1 VATGAEQSGG
11 GFPVDPLHQFV
22 VQPLIPL
29 NIGGLDAS
37 FTNASLWMVVTV
49 VAITVFT
56 TLGMRSGA
64 MVPGRMQSV
73 VESFYTFIANMVR
86 DNAGHDAMRF
96 FPFIFSLFAFI
107 FFANMIG
114 MFPYAFTVTSHI
126 VVTFVLA
133 GTVFVGV
140 TLTGFVLHGAKFLR
154 VFVPSG
160 VPMALLPLVVAI
172 EIISYFSRPI
182 SHSVR
187 LFANMLAG
195 HIMLKVF
202 AGFVITF
209 MTMGAIGWAGMILP
223 LFMIICLTAL
233 EFLVAALQA
242 YVFTILTCEVHRRRY
257 CVPRHGRRRHRR
269 GPDFRQLPGG
279 RAAQPVGGRWPVRP
293 SDFRLRRDGSAG
305 HLLAARRAHP
315 ALRLIPLRIGQPA
328 ASSRGGRRQA
338 NPSDRRP
345 T

>member
-1 VATGAEQSGG
+1 VATGAEQAG

-49 VAITVFT
+49 AVITLFT
-56 TLGMRSGA
+56 TLGMGKGS

-73 VESFYTFIANMVR
+73 VESFYTFLADMVR

-96 FPFIFSLFAFI
+96 FPFIFSLFMFI
-107 FFANMIG
+107 FFANMLG
-114 MFPYAFTVTSHI
+114 MLPIAFTVTSHI
-126 VVTFVLA
+126 IVTFALA
-133 GTVFVGV
+133 ITVFIGV
-140 TLTGFVLHGAKFLR
+140 TLTGFVLHGPRFLK

-160 VPMALLPLVVAI
+160 VPIALLPLVVAI
-172 EIISYFSRPI
+172 EVISYFSRPI

-202 AGFVITF
+202 AGFVLTF
-209 MTMGAIGWAGMILP
+209 MAMGAVGFVGMILP
-223 LFMIICLTAL
+223 LFMIVALTAL

-242 YVFTILTCEVHRRRY
+242 YVFTILTCMYLHDAL
-257 CVPRHGRRRHRR
+257 H
-269 GPDFRQLPGG
+269 PG
-279 RAAQPVGGRWPVRP
+279 
-293 SDFRLRRDGSAG
+293 
-305 HLLAARRAHP
+305 H
-315 ALRLIPLRIGQPA
+315 
-328 ASSRGGRRQA
+328 
-338 NPSDRRP
+338 
-345 T
+345 

>member
-1 VATGAEQSGG
+1 MATGAEQAG

-49 VAITVFT
+49 VAVTLFT

-73 VESFYTFIANMVR
+73 VESFYTFISDMVR
-86 DNAGHDAMRF
+86 DNAGADAMRF
-96 FPFIFSLFAFI
+96 FPFIFTLFMFI

-126 VVTFVLA
+126 AVTFALA
-133 GTVFVGV
+133 ITVFLGV
-140 TLTGFVLHGAKFLR
+140 TVTGFILHGPRFLKL
-154 VFVPSG
+154 FVPTG
-160 VPMALLPLVVAI
+160 VPLVVLPIVVAI
-172 EIISYFSRPI
+172 EVISYFSRPI

-187 LFANMLAG
+187 LFASMLAG

-202 AGFVITF
+202 AGFVLTF
-209 MTMGAIGWAGMILP
+209 LTMGAIGFVGMILP
-223 LFMIICLTAL
+223 LFMIVALTAL

-242 YVFTILTCEVHRRRY
+242 YVFTILTCMYLHDAL
-257 CVPRHGRRRHRR
+257 H
-269 GPDFRQLPGG
+269 PG
-279 RAAQPVGGRWPVRP
+279 
-293 SDFRLRRDGSAG
+293 
-305 HLLAARRAHP
+305 H
-315 ALRLIPLRIGQPA
+315 
-328 ASSRGGRRQA
+328 
-338 NPSDRRP
+338 
-345 T
+345 

>member
-1 VATGAEQSGG
+1 VATGAEQAG

-49 VAITVFT
+49 VAITLFT
-56 TLGMRSGA
+56 TLGMGKGS

-73 VESFYTFIANMVR
+73 VEGFYTFLADMVR

-96 FPFIFSLFAFI
+96 FPFIFSLFMFI
-107 FFANMIG
+107 FFANMLG
-114 MFPYAFTVTSHI
+114 MLPIAFTVTSHI
-126 VVTFVLA
+126 VVTFTLA
-133 GTVFVGV
+133 ITVFVGV
-140 TLTGFVLHGAKFLR
+140 TLTGFILHGPRFLK

-160 VPMALLPLVVAI
+160 VPIALLPLVVAI
-172 EIISYFSRPI
+172 EVISYFSRPI

-202 AGFVITF
+202 AGFVLTF
-209 MTMGAIGWAGMILP
+209 MAMGAVGFVGMILP
-223 LFMIICLTAL
+223 LFMIVALTAL

-242 YVFTILTCEVHRRRY
+242 YVFTILTCMYLHDAL
-257 CVPRHGRRRHRR
+257 H
-269 GPDFRQLPGG
+269 PG
-279 RAAQPVGGRWPVRP
+279 
-293 SDFRLRRDGSAG
+293 
-305 HLLAARRAHP
+305 H
-315 ALRLIPLRIGQPA
+315 
-328 ASSRGGRRQA
+328 
-338 NPSDRRP
+338 
-345 T
+345 

>member
-1 VATGAEQSGG
+1 MATGAEQAG

-49 VAITVFT
+49 VAVTLFT

-73 VESFYTFIANMVR
+73 VESFYTFVADMVR
-86 DNAGHDAMRF
+86 DNAGADAMRF
-96 FPFIFSLFAFI
+96 FPFIFTLFMFI

-126 VVTFVLA
+126 AVTFALA
-133 GTVFVGV
+133 ITVFLGV
-140 TLTGFVLHGAKFLR
+140 TVTGFILHGPRFLKL
-154 VFVPSG
+154 FVPSG
-160 VPMALLPLVVAI
+160 VPLVVLPIVVAI
-172 EIISYFSRPI
+172 EVISYFSRPI

-187 LFANMLAG
+187 LFASMLAG

-202 AGFVITF
+202 AGFVLTF
-209 MTMGAIGWAGMILP
+209 LTMGAIGFVGMILP
-223 LFMIICLTAL
+223 LFMIVALTAL

-242 YVFTILTCEVHRRRY
+242 YVFTILTCMYLHDAL
-257 CVPRHGRRRHRR
+257 H
-269 GPDFRQLPGG
+269 PG
-279 RAAQPVGGRWPVRP
+279 
-293 SDFRLRRDGSAG
+293 
-305 HLLAARRAHP
+305 H
-315 ALRLIPLRIGQPA
+315 
-328 ASSRGGRRQA
+328 
-338 NPSDRRP
+338 
-345 T
+345 

>member
-1 VATGAEQSGG
+1 MATGAEQAG

-49 VAITVFT
+49 VAITLFT
-56 TLGMRSGA
+56 TLGMGKGS

-73 VESFYTFIANMVR
+73 VEGFYTFLADMVR

-96 FPFIFSLFAFI
+96 FPFIFSLFMFI
-107 FFANMIG
+107 FFANMLG
-114 MFPYAFTVTSHI
+114 MLPIAFTVTSHI
-126 VVTFVLA
+126 VVTFALA
-133 GTVFVGV
+133 ITVFVGV
-140 TLTGFVLHGAKFLR
+140 TLTGFILHGPRFLK

-160 VPMALLPLVVAI
+160 VPIALLPLVVAI
-172 EIISYFSRPI
+172 EVISYFSRPI

-202 AGFVITF
+202 AGFVLTF
-209 MTMGAIGWAGMILP
+209 MAMGAVGFVGMILP
-223 LFMIICLTAL
+223 LFMIVALTAL

-242 YVFTILTCEVHRRRY
+242 YVFTILTCMYLHDAL
-257 CVPRHGRRRHRR
+257 H
-269 GPDFRQLPGG
+269 PG
-279 RAAQPVGGRWPVRP
+279 
-293 SDFRLRRDGSAG
+293 
-305 HLLAARRAHP
+305 H
-315 ALRLIPLRIGQPA
+315 
-328 ASSRGGRRQA
+328 
-338 NPSDRRP
+338 
-345 T
+345 

>member
-1 VATGAEQSGG
+1 MATGAEQAG

-49 VAITVFT
+49 VAITLFT
-56 TLGMRSGA
+56 TLGMGKGS
-64 MVPGRMQSV
+64 MVPGRLQSV
-73 VESFYTFIANMVR
+73 VEGFYTFLADMVR

-96 FPFIFSLFAFI
+96 FPFIFSLFMFI

-126 VVTFVLA
+126 VVTFALA
-133 GTVFVGV
+133 ITVFIGV
-140 TLTGFVLHGAKFLR
+140 TLTGFILHGPRFLK

-160 VPMALLPLVVAI
+160 VPIALLPLVVAI
-172 EIISYFSRPI
+172 EVISYFSRPI

-202 AGFVITF
+202 AGFVLTF
-209 MTMGAIGWAGMILP
+209 MTMGAVGFAGMVLP
-223 LFMIICLTAL
+223 LFMIVALTAL

-242 YVFTILTCEVHRRRY
+242 YVFTILTCMYLHDAL
-257 CVPRHGRRRHRR
+257 H
-269 GPDFRQLPGG
+269 PG
-279 RAAQPVGGRWPVRP
+279 
-293 SDFRLRRDGSAG
+293 
-305 HLLAARRAHP
+305 H
-315 ALRLIPLRIGQPA
+315 
-328 ASSRGGRRQA
+328 
-338 NPSDRRP
+338 
-345 T
+345 

>member
-1 VATGAEQSGG
+1 MATGAEQSG

-126 VVTFVLA
+126 VVAFVLA
-133 GTVFVGV
+133 GVVFVGV
-140 TLTGFVLHGAKFLR
+140 TLTGFILHGAKFLK

-160 VPMALLPLVVAI
+160 VPVALLPLVVAI

-202 AGFVITF
+202 AGFVLTF
-209 MTMGAIGWAGMILP
+209 MTMGVVGWAGMILP
-223 LFMIICLTAL
+223 LFMIVCLTAL

-242 YVFTILTCEVHRRRY
+242 YVFTILTCMYLHDAL
-257 CVPRHGRRRHRR
+257 H
-269 GPDFRQLPGG
+269 PG
-279 RAAQPVGGRWPVRP
+279 
-293 SDFRLRRDGSAG
+293 
-305 HLLAARRAHP
+305 H
-315 ALRLIPLRIGQPA
+315 
-328 ASSRGGRRQA
+328 
-338 NPSDRRP
+338 
-345 T
+345 

>member
-1 VATGAEQSGG
+1 MATGAEQTGG

-49 VAITVFT
+49 VAVTLFT

-86 DNAGHDAMRF
+86 DNAGHDAMKF

-126 VVTFVLA
+126 VVTFALA
-133 GTVFVGV
+133 AVVFVGV
-140 TLTGFVLHGAKFLR
+140 TLTGFALHGVKFLK

-160 VPMALLPLVVAI
+160 VPVALLPLVVAI
-172 EIISYFSRPI
+172 EVISYFSRPI

-202 AGFVITF
+202 AGFVLTF
-209 MTMGAIGWAGMILP
+209 MTMGAVGYLGMILP
-223 LFMIICLTAL
+223 LFMIVCLTAL

-242 YVFTILTCEVHRRRY
+242 YVFTILTCMYLHDAL
-257 CVPRHGRRRHRR
+257 H
-269 GPDFRQLPGG
+269 PG
-279 RAAQPVGGRWPVRP
+279 
-293 SDFRLRRDGSAG
+293 
-305 HLLAARRAHP
+305 H
-315 ALRLIPLRIGQPA
+315 
-328 ASSRGGRRQA
+328 
-338 NPSDRRP
+338 
-345 T
+345 

>member
-1 VATGAEQSGG
+1 VATGAEQAG

-49 VAITVFT
+49 VAVTLFT

-73 VESFYTFIANMVR
+73 VESFYTFISDMVR
-86 DNAGHDAMRF
+86 DNAGADAMRF
-96 FPFIFSLFAFI
+96 FPFIFTLFMFI

-126 VVTFVLA
+126 AVTFALA
-133 GTVFVGV
+133 IVVFLGV
-140 TLTGFVLHGAKFLR
+140 TVTGFILHGPRFLKL
-154 VFVPSG
+154 FVPTG
-160 VPMALLPLVVAI
+160 VPLVVLPIVVAI
-172 EIISYFSRPI
+172 EVISYFSRPI

-187 LFANMLAG
+187 LFASMLAG

-202 AGFVITF
+202 AGFVLTF
-209 MTMGAIGWAGMILP
+209 LTMGAIGFVGLILP
-223 LFMIICLTAL
+223 LFMIVALTAL

-242 YVFTILTCEVHRRRY
+242 YVFTILTCMYLRDALH
-257 CVPRHGRRRHRR
+257 
-269 GPDFRQLPGG
+269 PG
-279 RAAQPVGGRWPVRP
+279 
-293 SDFRLRRDGSAG
+293 
-305 HLLAARRAHP
+305 H
-315 ALRLIPLRIGQPA
+315 
-328 ASSRGGRRQA
+328 
-338 NPSDRRP
+338 
-345 T
+345 

>member
-1 VATGAEQSGG
+1 MATGAEQAG

-49 VAITVFT
+49 VAVTLFT

-73 VESFYTFIANMVR
+73 VESFYTFVADMVR
-86 DNAGHDAMRF
+86 DNAGADAMRF
-96 FPFIFSLFAFI
+96 FPFIFTLFMFI

-126 VVTFVLA
+126 AVTFALA
-133 GTVFVGV
+133 ITVFLGV
-140 TLTGFVLHGAKFLR
+140 TVTGFILHGPRFLKL
-154 VFVPSG
+154 FVPTG
-160 VPMALLPLVVAI
+160 VPIVVLPIVVAI
-172 EIISYFSRPI
+172 EVISYFSRPI

-187 LFANMLAG
+187 LFASMLAG

-202 AGFVITF
+202 AGFVLTF
-209 MTMGAIGWAGMILP
+209 LTMGAIGFVGMILP
-223 LFMIICLTAL
+223 LFMIVALTAL

-242 YVFTILTCEVHRRRY
+242 YVFTILTCMYLHDAL
-257 CVPRHGRRRHRR
+257 H
-269 GPDFRQLPGG
+269 PG
-279 RAAQPVGGRWPVRP
+279 
-293 SDFRLRRDGSAG
+293 
-305 HLLAARRAHP
+305 H
-315 ALRLIPLRIGQPA
+315 
-328 ASSRGGRRQA
+328 
-338 NPSDRRP
+338 
-345 T
+345 

>member
-1 VATGAEQSGG
+1 MATGAEQAG

-49 VAITVFT
+49 VAVTLFT

-73 VESFYTFIANMVR
+73 VESFYTFVADMVR
-86 DNAGHDAMRF
+86 DNAGADAMRF
-96 FPFIFSLFAFI
+96 FPFIFTLFMFI

-126 VVTFVLA
+126 AVTFA
-133 GTVFVGV
+133 MAITVFLGV
-140 TLTGFVLHGAKFLR
+140 TVTGFILHGPRFLKL
-154 VFVPSG
+154 FVPTG
-160 VPMALLPLVVAI
+160 VPIVVLPIVVAI
-172 EIISYFSRPI
+172 EVISYFSRPI

-187 LFANMLAG
+187 LFASMLAG

-202 AGFVITF
+202 AGFVLTF
-209 MTMGAIGWAGMILP
+209 LTMGAIGFVGMILP
-223 LFMIICLTAL
+223 LFMIVALTAL

-242 YVFTILTCEVHRRRY
+242 YVFTILTCMYLHDAL
-257 CVPRHGRRRHRR
+257 H
-269 GPDFRQLPGG
+269 PG
-279 RAAQPVGGRWPVRP
+279 
-293 SDFRLRRDGSAG
+293 
-305 HLLAARRAHP
+305 H
-315 ALRLIPLRIGQPA
+315 
-328 ASSRGGRRQA
+328 
-338 NPSDRRP
+338 
-345 T
+345 

>member
-1 VATGAEQSGG
+1 MATGAEQAG

-49 VAITVFT
+49 VAVTLFT

-73 VESFYTFIANMVR
+73 VESFYTFVADMVR
-86 DNAGHDAMRF
+86 DNAGADAMRF
-96 FPFIFSLFAFI
+96 FPFIFTLFMFI

-126 VVTFVLA
+126 AVTFALA
-133 GTVFVGV
+133 ITVFLGV
-140 TLTGFVLHGAKFLR
+140 TVTGFILHGPRFLKL
-154 VFVPSG
+154 FVPTG
-160 VPMALLPLVVAI
+160 VPIVVLPIVVAI
-172 EIISYFSRPI
+172 EVISYFSRPI

-187 LFANMLAG
+187 LFASMLAG

-202 AGFVITF
+202 AGFVLTF
-209 MTMGAIGWAGMILP
+209 LAMGAIGFVGMILP
-223 LFMIICLTAL
+223 LFMIVALTAL

-242 YVFTILTCEVHRRRY
+242 YVFTILTCMYLHDAL
-257 CVPRHGRRRHRR
+257 H
-269 GPDFRQLPGG
+269 PG
-279 RAAQPVGGRWPVRP
+279 
-293 SDFRLRRDGSAG
+293 
-305 HLLAARRAHP
+305 H
-315 ALRLIPLRIGQPA
+315 
-328 ASSRGGRRQA
+328 
-338 NPSDRRP
+338 
-345 T
+345 

>member
-1 VATGAEQSGG
+1 MATGAEQTGG

-49 VAITVFT
+49 VAVTLFT

-86 DNAGHDAMRF
+86 DNAGHDAMKF

-126 VVTFVLA
+126 VVTFALA
-133 GTVFVGV
+133 AVVFVGV
-140 TLTGFVLHGAKFLR
+140 TLTGFALHGVKFLK

-160 VPMALLPLVVAI
+160 VPVALLPLVVAI
-172 EIISYFSRPI
+172 EVISYFSRPI

-202 AGFVITF
+202 AGFVLTF
-209 MTMGAIGWAGMILP
+209 MTMGAAGYLGMILP
-223 LFMIICLTAL
+223 LFMIVCLTAL

-242 YVFTILTCEVHRRRY
+242 YVFTILTCMYLHDAL
-257 CVPRHGRRRHRR
+257 H
-269 GPDFRQLPGG
+269 PG
-279 RAAQPVGGRWPVRP
+279 
-293 SDFRLRRDGSAG
+293 
-305 HLLAARRAHP
+305 H
-315 ALRLIPLRIGQPA
+315 
-328 ASSRGGRRQA
+328 
-338 NPSDRRP
+338 
-345 T
+345 

>member
-1 VATGAEQSGG
+1 MATGAEQAG

-37 FTNASLWMVVTV
+37 FTNASLWMVATV
-49 VAITVFT
+49 VIVTLFT

-73 VESFYTFIANMVR
+73 VESFYTFVADMVR
-86 DNAGHDAMRF
+86 DNAGADAMRF
-96 FPFIFSLFAFI
+96 FPFIFTLFMFI

-126 VVTFVLA
+126 AVTFALA
-133 GTVFVGV
+133 ITVFLGV
-140 TLTGFVLHGAKFLR
+140 TITGFVLHGPRFLKL
-154 VFVPSG
+154 FVPTG
-160 VPMALLPLVVAI
+160 VPIVVLPIVVAI

-187 LFANMLAG
+187 LFASMLAG

-202 AGFVITF
+202 AGFVLTF
-209 MTMGAIGWAGMILP
+209 LTMGVIGFAGMILP
-223 LFMIICLTAL
+223 LFMIIALTAL

-242 YVFTILTCEVHRRRY
+242 YVFTILTCMYLHDAL
-257 CVPRHGRRRHRR
+257 H
-269 GPDFRQLPGG
+269 PG
-279 RAAQPVGGRWPVRP
+279 
-293 SDFRLRRDGSAG
+293 
-305 HLLAARRAHP
+305 H
-315 ALRLIPLRIGQPA
+315 
-328 ASSRGGRRQA
+328 
-338 NPSDRRP
+338 
-345 T
+345 

>member
-1 VATGAEQSGG
+1 MATGAEQAG

-49 VAITVFT
+49 AVITLFT
-56 TLGMRSGA
+56 TLGMGKGS

-73 VESFYTFIANMVR
+73 VEGFYTFLADMVR

-96 FPFIFSLFAFI
+96 FPFIFSLFMFI
-107 FFANMIG
+107 FFANMLG
-114 MFPYAFTVTSHI
+114 MLPIAFTVTSHI
-126 VVTFVLA
+126 IVTFVLA
-133 GTVFVGV
+133 ITVFIGV
-140 TLTGFVLHGAKFLR
+140 TLTGFVLHGPRFLK

-160 VPMALLPLVVAI
+160 VPIALLPLVVAI
-172 EIISYFSRPI
+172 EVISYFSRPI

-202 AGFVITF
+202 AGFVLTF
-209 MTMGAIGWAGMILP
+209 MAMGAVGFVGMILP
-223 LFMIICLTAL
+223 LFMIVALTAL

-242 YVFTILTCEVHRRRY
+242 YVFTILTCMYLHDAL
-257 CVPRHGRRRHRR
+257 H
-269 GPDFRQLPGG
+269 PG
-279 RAAQPVGGRWPVRP
+279 
-293 SDFRLRRDGSAG
+293 
-305 HLLAARRAHP
+305 H
-315 ALRLIPLRIGQPA
+315 
-328 ASSRGGRRQA
+328 
-338 NPSDRRP
+338 
-345 T
+345 

>member
-1 VATGAEQSGG
+1 MATGAEQAG

-49 VAITVFT
+49 VAITLFT
-56 TLGMRSGA
+56 MLGMGKGS

-73 VESFYTFIANMVR
+73 VEGFYTFIADMVR
-86 DNAGHDAMRF
+86 ENAGHDAMRF
-96 FPFIFSLFAFI
+96 FPFIFSLFMFI

-114 MFPYAFTVTSHI
+114 MLPIAFTVTSHI
-126 VVTFVLA
+126 VVTFALA
-133 GTVFVGV
+133 ITVFIGV
-140 TLTGFVLHGAKFLR
+140 TLTGFVLHGPRFLK

-160 VPMALLPLVVAI
+160 VPIALLPLVVAI
-172 EIISYFSRPI
+172 EVISYFSRPI

-202 AGFVITF
+202 AGFVLTF
-209 MTMGAIGWAGMILP
+209 MAMGAVGFVGMILP
-223 LFMIICLTAL
+223 LFMIVALTAL

-242 YVFTILTCEVHRRRY
+242 YVFTILTCMYLHDAL
-257 CVPRHGRRRHRR
+257 H
-269 GPDFRQLPGG
+269 PG
-279 RAAQPVGGRWPVRP
+279 
-293 SDFRLRRDGSAG
+293 
-305 HLLAARRAHP
+305 H
-315 ALRLIPLRIGQPA
+315 
-328 ASSRGGRRQA
+328 
-338 NPSDRRP
+338 
-345 T
+345 

>member
-1 VATGAEQSGG
+1 MATGAEQAG

-49 VAITVFT
+49 VAVTLFT

-73 VESFYTFIANMVR
+73 VESFYAFVADMVR
-86 DNAGHDAMRF
+86 DNAGADAMRF
-96 FPFIFSLFAFI
+96 FPFIFTLFMFI

-126 VVTFVLA
+126 AVTFALA
-133 GTVFVGV
+133 ITVFLGV
-140 TLTGFVLHGAKFLR
+140 TVTGFILHGPRFLKL
-154 VFVPSG
+154 FVPTG
-160 VPMALLPLVVAI
+160 VPIVVLPIVVAI
-172 EIISYFSRPI
+172 EVISYFSRPI

-187 LFANMLAG
+187 LFASMLAG

-202 AGFVITF
+202 AGFVLTF
-209 MTMGAIGWAGMILP
+209 LTMGAIGFVGMILP
-223 LFMIICLTAL
+223 LFMIVALTAL

-242 YVFTILTCEVHRRRY
+242 YVFTILTCMYLHDAL
-257 CVPRHGRRRHRR
+257 H
-269 GPDFRQLPGG
+269 PG
-279 RAAQPVGGRWPVRP
+279 
-293 SDFRLRRDGSAG
+293 
-305 HLLAARRAHP
+305 H
-315 ALRLIPLRIGQPA
+315 
-328 ASSRGGRRQA
+328 
-338 NPSDRRP
+338 
-345 T
+345 

>member
-1 VATGAEQSGG
+1 MATGAEQSG

-126 VVTFVLA
+126 VVTFALA
-133 GTVFVGV
+133 GVVFAGV
-140 TLTGFVLHGAKFLR
+140 TLTGFILHGAKFLK

-160 VPMALLPLVVAI
+160 VPLALLPLVVAI

-242 YVFTILTCEVHRRRY
+242 YVFTILTCMYLHDAL
-257 CVPRHGRRRHRR
+257 H
-269 GPDFRQLPGG
+269 PG
-279 RAAQPVGGRWPVRP
+279 
-293 SDFRLRRDGSAG
+293 
-305 HLLAARRAHP
+305 H
-315 ALRLIPLRIGQPA
+315 
-328 ASSRGGRRQA
+328 
-338 NPSDRRP
+338 
-345 T
+345 

>member
-1 VATGAEQSGG
+1 MATGAEQAG

-49 VAITVFT
+49 VAITLFT
-56 TLGMRSGA
+56 MLGMGKGS

-73 VESFYTFIANMVR
+73 VEGFYTFIADMVR
-86 DNAGHDAMRF
+86 ENAGHDAMRF
-96 FPFIFSLFAFI
+96 FPFIFSLFMFI

-114 MFPYAFTVTSHI
+114 MLPIAFTVTSHI
-126 VVTFVLA
+126 IVTFALA
-133 GTVFVGV
+133 ITVFVGV
-140 TLTGFVLHGAKFLR
+140 TLTGFIMHGPRFLK

-160 VPMALLPLVVAI
+160 VPLALLPLVVAI
-172 EIISYFSRPI
+172 EVISYFSRPI

-202 AGFVITF
+202 AGFVLTF
-209 MTMGAIGWAGMILP
+209 MAMGAVGFVGMILP
-223 LFMIICLTAL
+223 LFMIVALTAL

-242 YVFTILTCEVHRRRY
+242 YVFTILTCMYLHDAL
-257 CVPRHGRRRHRR
+257 H
-269 GPDFRQLPGG
+269 PG
-279 RAAQPVGGRWPVRP
+279 
-293 SDFRLRRDGSAG
+293 
-305 HLLAARRAHP
+305 H
-315 ALRLIPLRIGQPA
+315 
-328 ASSRGGRRQA
+328 
-338 NPSDRRP
+338 
-345 T
+345 

>member
-1 VATGAEQSGG
+1 MATGAEQAG

-49 VAITVFT
+49 AAVTLFT

-73 VESFYTFIANMVR
+73 VESFYTFVADMVR
-86 DNAGHDAMRF
+86 DNAGADAMRF
-96 FPFIFSLFAFI
+96 FPFIFTLFMFI

-126 VVTFVLA
+126 AVTFALA
-133 GTVFVGV
+133 ITVFLGV
-140 TLTGFVLHGAKFLR
+140 TVTGFILHGPRFLKL
-154 VFVPSG
+154 FVPSG
-160 VPMALLPLVVAI
+160 VPLVVLPIVVAI
-172 EIISYFSRPI
+172 EVISYFSRPI

-187 LFANMLAG
+187 LFASMLAG

-202 AGFVITF
+202 AGFVLTF
-209 MTMGAIGWAGMILP
+209 LTMGAIGFVGMILP
-223 LFMIICLTAL
+223 LFMIVALTAL

-242 YVFTILTCEVHRRRY
+242 YVFTILTCMYLHDAL
-257 CVPRHGRRRHRR
+257 H
-269 GPDFRQLPGG
+269 PG
-279 RAAQPVGGRWPVRP
+279 
-293 SDFRLRRDGSAG
+293 
-305 HLLAARRAHP
+305 H
-315 ALRLIPLRIGQPA
+315 
-328 ASSRGGRRQA
+328 
-338 NPSDRRP
+338 
-345 T
+345 

>member
-1 VATGAEQSGG
+1 MATGAEQAG

-49 VAITVFT
+49 VAVTLFT

-73 VESFYTFIANMVR
+73 VESFYTFVADMVR
-86 DNAGHDAMRF
+86 DNAGADAMRF
-96 FPFIFSLFAFI
+96 FPFIFTLFMFI

-126 VVTFVLA
+126 AVTFALA
-133 GTVFVGV
+133 ITVFLGV
-140 TLTGFVLHGAKFLR
+140 TVTGFILHGPRFLKL
-154 VFVPSG
+154 FVPTG
-160 VPMALLPLVVAI
+160 VPLVVLPIVVAI
-172 EIISYFSRPI
+172 EVISYFSRPI

-187 LFANMLAG
+187 LFASMLAG

-202 AGFVITF
+202 AGFVLTF
-209 MTMGAIGWAGMILP
+209 LTMGAIGFVGMILP
-223 LFMIICLTAL
+223 LFMIVALTAL

-242 YVFTILTCEVHRRRY
+242 YVFTILTCMYLHDAL
-257 CVPRHGRRRHRR
+257 H
-269 GPDFRQLPGG
+269 PG
-279 RAAQPVGGRWPVRP
+279 
-293 SDFRLRRDGSAG
+293 
-305 HLLAARRAHP
+305 H
-315 ALRLIPLRIGQPA
+315 
-328 ASSRGGRRQA
+328 
-338 NPSDRRP
+338 
-345 T
+345 

>member
-1 VATGAEQSGG
+1 MATGAEQSG

-126 VVTFVLA
+126 VVTFALA
-133 GTVFVGV
+133 GVVFAGV
-140 TLTGFVLHGAKFLR
+140 TLTGFILHGAKFLK

-160 VPMALLPLVVAI
+160 VPLALLPLVVAI

-202 AGFVITF
+202 AGFVLTF

-242 YVFTILTCEVHRRRY
+242 YVFTILTCMYLHDAL
-257 CVPRHGRRRHRR
+257 H
-269 GPDFRQLPGG
+269 PG
-279 RAAQPVGGRWPVRP
+279 
-293 SDFRLRRDGSAG
+293 
-305 HLLAARRAHP
+305 H
-315 ALRLIPLRIGQPA
+315 
-328 ASSRGGRRQA
+328 
-338 NPSDRRP
+338 
-345 T
+345 

>member
-1 VATGAEQSGG
+1 MATGAEQAG

-49 VAITVFT
+49 AAITLFT
-56 TLGMRSGA
+56 TLGMGKGS
-64 MVPGRMQSV
+64 MVPGRLQSV
-73 VESFYTFIANMVR
+73 VEGFYTFLADMVR

-96 FPFIFSLFAFI
+96 FPFIFSLFMFI

-126 VVTFVLA
+126 VVTFALA
-133 GTVFVGV
+133 ITVFVGV
-140 TLTGFVLHGAKFLR
+140 TLTGFLLHGPRFLK

-160 VPMALLPLVVAI
+160 VPIALLPLVVAI
-172 EIISYFSRPI
+172 EVISYFSRPI

-202 AGFVITF
+202 AGFVLTF
-209 MTMGAIGWAGMILP
+209 MTMGAVGFAGMVLP
-223 LFMIICLTAL
+223 LFMIVALTAL

-242 YVFTILTCEVHRRRY
+242 YVFTILTCMYLHDAL
-257 CVPRHGRRRHRR
+257 H
-269 GPDFRQLPGG
+269 PG
-279 RAAQPVGGRWPVRP
+279 
-293 SDFRLRRDGSAG
+293 
-305 HLLAARRAHP
+305 H
-315 ALRLIPLRIGQPA
+315 
-328 ASSRGGRRQA
+328 
-338 NPSDRRP
+338 
-345 T
+345 

>member
-1 VATGAEQSGG
+1 MATGAEQTGG

-49 VAITVFT
+49 VAVTLFT

-86 DNAGHDAMRF
+86 DNAGHDAMKF

-126 VVTFVLA
+126 VVTFALA
-133 GTVFVGV
+133 AVVFVGV
-140 TLTGFVLHGAKFLR
+140 TLTGFALHGVKFLK

-160 VPMALLPLVVAI
+160 VPVALLPLVVAI
-172 EIISYFSRPI
+172 EVISYFSRPI

-195 HIMLKVF
+195 HIMLKLF
-202 AGFVITF
+202 AGFAVLLVGA
-209 MTMGAIGWAGMILP
+209 GAIYVPIALLAFVMGVALN
-223 LFMIICLTAL
+223 AL
-233 EFLVAALQA
+233 EFLVAGLQA
-242 YVFTILTCEVHRRRY
+242 YVFAILTCVY
-257 CVPRHGRRRHRR
+257 LN
-269 GPDFRQLPGG
+269 D
-279 RAAQPVGGRWPVRP
+279 
-293 SDFRLRRDGSAG
+293 
-305 HLLAARRAHP
+305 
-315 ALRLIPLRIGQPA
+315 ALHA
-328 ASSRGGRRQA
+328 
-338 NPSDRRP
+338 DHH
-345 T
+345 